1 MTAIICTTI
10 ICATML
16 LCVKWTFTFLSR
28 SDSVAQQNVITE
40 EDLEKAYRDN
50 PDIPDFQKVI
60 QFINEE
66 FSGVDMEENDG

>member
-10 ICATML
+10 ICATVL
-16 LCVKWTFTFLSR
+16 LCMFRVSR
-28 SDSVAQQNVITE
+28 LLLISHTPAQQPTITE

-60 QFINEE
+60 QYINEE
-66 FSGVDMEENDG
+66 FSGVDTEESNG

>member
-10 ICATML
+10 ICATVL
-16 LCVKWTFTFLSR
+16 LCVFRISR
-28 SDSVAQQNVITE
+28 LWLISHTPTQQPTITE

-50 PDIPDFQKVI
+50 PDVPDFQKVI

-66 FSGVDMEENDG
+66 FSGVDMEESDG

>member
-10 ICATML
+10 ICVTVL
-16 LCVKWTFTFLSR
+16 LCVFWVSR
-28 SDSVAQQNVITE
+28 LLLISHTPVQQPTITE

-50 PDIPDFQKVI
+50 PDVPDFQKVI

-66 FSGVDMEENDG
+66 FSGVDMEESNG